1 MSSHAF
7 GSSVAVWLH
16 ASGTSIVFAIG
27 ALRPARTRT
36 SNTAS
41 SAALSD
47 APCAMIGLM
56 SSAISPKYAEDR
68 RISWDFIQL
77 VLPFSVLISPLWAS
91 IRNGCASHHCGKV
104 LVEYRW

>member
-1 MSSHAF
+1 MSCHAC

-16 ASGTSIVFAIG
+16 ASGTSIVLAIG

-41 SAALSD
+41 SAALSE
-47 APCAMIGLM
+47 APPAMIGLM
-56 SSAISPKYAEDR
+56 SSAISPKYALDR

-77 VLPFSVLISPLWAS
+77 MLPLSVLISPLWAS
-91 IRNGCASHHCGKV
+91 IRDGWASHHCRQV
-104 LVEYRW
+104 LVE